1 MEQNQMSRY
10 TFSLNLENTSL
21 PNAISALVEAWYD
34 SQVIEVDG
42 GKQTEA
48 RNLQLPEPS
57 NGESKRGTWK
67 QCAWY
72 VRPKTY
78 SKLKR
83 YVNRLQED
91 GRNCDASDVVDSA
104 LQMWMDDFV

>member
-21 PNAISALVEAWYD
+21 PDAISALVEAWYD
-34 SQVIEVDG
+34 SQVIDVGG
-42 GKQTEA
+42 GKQTET
-48 RNLQLPEPS
+48 RNLRLPEPS

-83 YVNRLQED
+83 YVNRLQEN
-91 GRNCDASDVVDSA
+91 GRNGDASDVVDSA